1 MRSPSPLLLWPLLG
15 AALYGAGVLLGVLA
29 VSIRAFVLFGLGF
42 EGLPELLGFMY
53 LLAFKSLPGFSL
65 LLLASAVATDLGLR
79 KGRLAR
85 TAAVAVPASIGAF
98 VPLFTILVLVPALG

>member
-1 MRSPSPLLLWPLLG
+1 MS
-15 AALYGAGVLLGVLA
+15 V
-29 VSIRAFVLFGLGF
+29 RAFVLFGLGF

-65 LLLASAVATDLGLR
+65 LLFASAAAMDLGLR
-79 KGRLAR
+79 EGRLPRIVAI
-85 TAAVAVPASIGAF
+85 AVPLAVGAF